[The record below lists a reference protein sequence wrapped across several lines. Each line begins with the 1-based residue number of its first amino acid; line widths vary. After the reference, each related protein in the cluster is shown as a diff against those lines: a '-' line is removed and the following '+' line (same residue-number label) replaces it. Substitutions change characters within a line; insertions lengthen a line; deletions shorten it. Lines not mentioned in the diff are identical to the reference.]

1 MVKIILPAGWTM
13 GRTEFEG
20 SEGLLPDV
28 IRRFAADNPSYGPRL
43 LGPDDQLLTYI
54 NLSIDDDLIL
64 RAERAGTEV
73 PAGSTV
79 VVTAPM
85 AGG

>member
-28 IRRFAADNPSYGPRL
+28 IRQFAQDNPIYGPRL
-43 LGPDDQLLTYI
+43 LGPNSEMLTYI
-54 NLSIDDDLIL
+54 NVCIDDDLIM
-64 RAERAGTEV
+64 RNERASTSV

-79 VVTAPM
+79 VITAPM